1 MRRCAEWSSD
11 CLPSGWA
18 GLAGHNRR
26 FHMNLGFWEL
36 ILGLM
41 ATMFGGFALC
51 YGLVKLGEK
60 VVHKFRVQHA
70 VPASVPPLRRA
81 A

>member
-1 MRRCAEWSSD
+1 MR
-11 CLPSGWA
+11 SGRLIARPRGGWFNW
-18 GLAGHNRR
+18 LKRR
-26 FHMNLGFWEL
+26 PHMNSGFWAL

-51 YGLVKLGEK
+51 YGLVTLGEK
-60 VVHKFRVQHA
+60 VVERFQARRLLPVE
-70 VPASVPPLRRA
+70 VPPIRHA

>member
-1 MRRCAEWSSD
+1 
-11 CLPSGWA
+11 
-18 GLAGHNRR
+18 
-26 FHMNLGFWEL
+26 MNSGFWAL

-51 YGLVKLGEK
+51 YGLVMLGEK
-60 VVHKFRVQHA
+60 VVERFQGGCLPPVE
-70 VPASVPPLRRA
+70 VPPIRHA

>member
-1 MRRCAEWSSD
+1 MGVG
-11 CLPSGWA
+11 LP
-18 GLAGHNRR
+18 
-26 FHMNLGFWEL
+26 NLHREGNMEFWEL

-51 YGLVKLGEK
+51 FGLVKLLER
-60 VVHKFRVQHA
+60 VVFKSRA
-70 VPASVPPLRRA
+70 RPSVPVEVPPIRHA